1 MNHNAQPAGA
11 GADETSTRGA
21 AAQATASRSW
31 ATPRDARTK
40 LVGFFYGL
48 AAYGI
53 WGLFPLYWPLL
64 EPAGP
69 VEIVAHRSFWTL
81 VFVSI
86 LITATR
92 MWSQVRNALVVPRT
106 RWLLLG
112 TSALITLN
120 WTGYIWA
127 VLTGKVL
134 EASLGYFINPL
145 VSVLLGVALLSEKLR
160 TAQWVA
166 VALGGAAV
174 VVLTIAYG
182 RPPWVALLLAGTFA
196 TYGLL
201 RKFADVP
208 TTVGLTVESL
218 FLLPLSLGVIIAGAI
233 AGWGTFGEVP
243 RATALFMLAGV
254 VTALPLLAFG
264 AAAVRIPLSSLG
276 LLQYLTPI
284 MQFLLGVVVFG
295 EQLSTSGWVGFTLIW
310 LALVIFSADALRA
323 NRRALEDPAPAP

>member
-1 MNHNAQPAGA
+1 MNHKAQPAAA
-11 GADETSTRGA
+11 GAND
-21 AAQATASRSW
+21 ATAPATSQSW
-31 ATPRDARTK
+31 ATPRDARTR
-40 LVGFFYGL
+40 LVGFLYGL

-69 VEIVAHRSFWTL
+69 VEIVAHRSLWTL
-81 VFVSI
+81 VFVAI
-86 LITATR
+86 LITVTR
-92 MWSQVRNALVVPRT
+92 MWSKVRTALATPRT

-112 TSALITLN
+112 SAALITLN

-127 VLTGKVL
+127 VLTDKVL

-145 VSVLLGVALLSEKLR
+145 VSVLLGVALLSERLR
-160 TAQWVA
+160 TAQWMA
-166 VALGGAAV
+166 VALGGIAV
-174 VVLTIAYG
+174 VVLTVAYG

-218 FLLPLSLGVIIAGAI
+218 MLLPLSLGVIIAGAI

-284 MQFLLGVVVFG
+284 MQFLLGVWVFG
-295 EQLSTSGWVGFTLIW
+295 EQLTPSGWIGFTLIW

-323 NRRALEDPAPAP
+323 NRRATPEPAAAP